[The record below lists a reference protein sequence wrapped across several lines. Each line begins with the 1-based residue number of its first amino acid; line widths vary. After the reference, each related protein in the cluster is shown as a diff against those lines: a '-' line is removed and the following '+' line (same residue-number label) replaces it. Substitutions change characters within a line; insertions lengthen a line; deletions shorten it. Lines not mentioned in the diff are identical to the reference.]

1 MSNKDK
7 KETQPD
13 GNNKLWFEARSV
25 LIVVFVLCVV
35 IKFFIAYSPT
45 PYSVRNIIDV
55 LCDTFIAATSVNI
68 WLSFT
73 TQSKMI
79 GSFSNQLSSTEKNI
93 KDAIDKV
100 YEKQYFDRLLAASNS
115 ILSSKDISGN
125 TGIKKDEFQGKLHQY
140 SSILANY
147 SYYCTDPL
155 VYIHEYNRK
164 VVLSK
169 GSAPSLVEVKTIT
182 DIVYVNL
189 TDKTYTETFN
199 PQFLIADGGG
209 KTYKIIKFLEDG
221 KDLSKKIDNILA
233 KQKLKPESE
242 GSLYESGKKVA
253 VDIPD
258 HCAKRVHIESTYEVQ
273 ESAFYQAKV
282 FVLPCMK
289 FLLTAEFDDDF
300 NKKRRRGKKSKNY
313 VFRWTFYET
322 KNSAPDERHKKPGE
336 ITERENNI
344 LRLPGEYMKPGN
356 GYDLTLAIIDTTN
369 TTICDDANQNVTSDN
384 ITDS

>member
-1 MSNKDK
+1 MSNKGR
-7 KETQPD
+7 KETQPN

-25 LIVVFVLCVV
+25 LIVVLVLCVV
-35 IKFFIAYSPT
+35 IKFIIVYSSI
-45 PYSVRNIIDV
+45 PYFVYNIIDV

-79 GSFSNQLSSTEKNI
+79 DNFSNQLSSTENNI

-100 YEKQYFDRLLAASNS
+100 YEKQYFDRLLASSNN
-115 ILSSKDISGN
+115 ILSDKDISGN

-147 SYYCTDPL
+147 SFYCTDPL

-169 GSAPSLVEVKTIT
+169 GNAPSLVEVKTIT

-209 KTYKIIKFLEDG
+209 KTYKIIKFAEDG
-221 KDLSKKIDNILA
+221 KDLSKKIDSILA
-233 KQKLKPESE
+233 KQKLQPESE
-242 GSLYESGKKVA
+242 GSLYESGKKVT
-253 VDIPD
+253 VDIPN
-258 HCAKRVHIESTYEVQ
+258 HCAKRIHIESTYEVQ

-282 FVLPCMK
+282 FVLPCLQ
-289 FLLTAEFDDDF
+289 FSLTAEF
-300 NKKRRRGKKSKNY
+300 SKNFRKEREESNGKEY

-322 KNSAPDERHKKPGE
+322 KNNAPEESFKKPGE
-336 ITERENNI
+336 ITERENCL
-344 LRLPGEYMKPGN
+344 LRLTGEYMKPGN

-369 TTICDDANQNVTSDN
+369 ATICDYANQNVTRDN
-384 ITDS
+384 TTDS

>member
-1 MSNKDK
+1 
-7 KETQPD
+7 
-13 GNNKLWFEARSV
+13 
-25 LIVVFVLCVV
+25 
-35 IKFFIAYSPT
+35 
-45 PYSVRNIIDV
+45 
-55 LCDTFIAATSVNI
+55 
-68 WLSFT
+68 
-73 TQSKMI
+73 MI

-115 ILSSKDISGN
+115 ILNSEDISGN

-169 GSAPSLVEVKTIT
+169 GSAPSLVKVKTIT

-209 KTYKIIKFLEDG
+209 KTYKIIKFSEDG